1 MIIDSATLDPAHAY
15 KLLIG
20 SITPRAIGWISTLSK
35 DGVANLAPV
44 SFFTGA
50 GRKPPMVCINLQPRS
65 DGVTLKDTFVNIRD
79 TGEFVANMV
88 TLEQA
93 HQMHRTAF
101 EFPPGTDEFVEVGLE
116 KAPCEVVRA
125 PRVGGAPI
133 AMECRRHAIIPLGEV
148 GDHMIIGE
156 VQYRPLGT
164 DRWPVLDRRREIA
177 SRAAID
183 CPASVPTDPGGGRP

>member
-1 MIIDSATLDPAHAY
+1 MIIDSATLDPAQAY

-35 DGVANLAPV
+35 EGVANLAPI

-50 GRKPPMVCINLQPRS
+50 GRRPPMICINLQPGS

-93 HQMHRTAF
+93 HQMHRSAF
-101 EFPPGTDEFVEVGLE
+101 EFPQGPTSSPKWV
-116 KAPCEVVRA
+116 
-125 PRVGGAPI
+125 
-133 AMECRRHAIIPLGEV
+133 
-148 GDHMIIGE
+148 
-156 VQYRPLGT
+156 
-164 DRWPVLDRRREIA
+164 WRRRLA
-177 SRAAID
+177 K
-183 CPASVPTDPGGGRP
+183 

>member
-1 MIIDSATLDPAHAY
+1 MIIGSTTLDPASAY

-35 DGVANLAPV
+35 DGVANLAPI

-65 DGVTLKDTFVNIRD
+65 DGVALKDTFINIRD

-93 HQMHRTAF
+93 HSRRASGRYFGPEGRGH
-101 EFPPGTDEFVEVGLE
+101 GLE
-116 KAPCEVVRA
+116 NQAELVCAGQRRPRRRSCAPAVSRA
-125 PRVGGAPI
+125 ADASDDLRNQWRSHRGAFQ
-133 AMECRRHAIIPLGEV
+133 ARSRFEGHS
-148 GDHMIIGE
+148 
-156 VQYRPLGT
+156 
-164 DRWPVLDRRREIA
+164 RRREGMQP
-177 SRAAID
+177 
-183 CPASVPTDPGGGRP
+183 CGGGVTP

>member
-1 MIIDSATLDPAHAY
+1 LRFKRSERKESDMIIDSATLDPTSAY

-35 DGVANLAPV
+35 EGVANLAPI

-50 GRKPPMVCINLQPRS
+50 GRKPPMICINPQPRS

-101 EFPPGTDEFVEVGLE
+101 EFPREADDFVEVDLE

-125 PRVGGAPI
+125 PRVAGAPI
-133 AMECRRHAIIPLGEV
+133 SVSGS
-148 GDHMIIGE
+148 
-156 VQYRPLGT
+156 
-164 DRWPVLDRRREIA
+164 RRRTGRRMPSISIC
-177 SRAAID
+177 SRSA
-183 CPASVPTDPGGGRP
+183 PAREGTTW

>member
-1 MIIDSATLDPAHAY
+1 MIIGSTTLDPASAY

-35 DGVANLAPV
+35 DGVANLAPI

-65 DGVTLKDTFVNIRD
+65 DGVTLKDTFINIRD

-93 HQMHRTAF
+93 HSRRASGRYFGPEGRGH
-101 EFPPGTDEFVEVGLE
+101 GLE
-116 KAPCEVVRA
+116 NQAELVCADQRRPRRRSRA
-125 PRVGGAPI
+125 PAVSRAADASDDLRNQWRSHRGAFQ
-133 AMECRRHAIIPLGEV
+133 ARSRFEGHS
-148 GDHMIIGE
+148 
-156 VQYRPLGT
+156 
-164 DRWPVLDRRREIA
+164 RRREGMQP
-177 SRAAID
+177 
-183 CPASVPTDPGGGRP
+183 CGGGVTP